1 MPDVTTVHPLPLEG
15 AAEPSKRTIAE
26 GWLYPVFFLS
36 GFAALLYQVIW
47 QRTLLTIYGTNV
59 ESVAIVVTAFLLGL
73 GLGSLGGGAV
83 SKIPG
88 CSPLFL
94 FCLAELSIG
103 CFGLTSL
110 SLFNWIGHF
119 TLRLSGPGTSLTALL
134 LVLFP
139 TVLMGGTLPLLTA
152 HAVKGNG
159 NVGRSV
165 AALYF
170 VNTLGSALA
179 SLVAAFFLLRMLGL
193 QGTTWIAAGLNLLA
207 AGVSA
212 VFLGGRGGG
221 SR

>member
-1 MPDVTTVHPLPLEG
+1 M
-15 AAEPSKRTIAE
+15 
-26 GWLYPVFFLS
+26 
-36 GFAALLYQVIW
+36 
-47 QRTLLTIYGTNV
+47 
-59 ESVAIVVTAFLLGL
+59 
-73 GLGSLGGGAV
+73 
-83 SKIPG
+83 
-88 CSPLFL
+88 
-94 FCLAELSIG
+94 
-103 CFGLTSL
+103 
-110 SLFNWIGHF
+110 
-119 TLRLSGPGTSLTALL
+119 
-134 LVLFP
+134 
-139 TVLMGGTLPLLTA
+139 LMGGTLPMLTA

-221 SR
+221 NR

>member
-1 MPDVTTVHPLPLEG
+1 MPDVNTVHPLPLEG
-15 AAEPSKRTIAE
+15 AAEPTRRTIAE

-36 GFAALLYQVIW
+36 GSAALLYQVIW

-73 GLGSLGGGAV
+73 GLGSLGGGVV

-88 CSPLFL
+88 WSPLFL

-103 CFGLTSL
+103 CFGLASL
-110 SLFNWIGHF
+110 SLFRWMGRF
-119 TLRLSGPGTSLTALL
+119 TVHLSGLGTSLTALL
-134 LVLFP
+134 LVLLP
-139 TVLMGGTLPLLTA
+139 TVFMGGTLPLLTA

-179 SLVAAFFLLRMLGL
+179 ALLAAFFLLRMLGL
-193 QGTTWIAAGLNLLA
+193 QGTTWIAAGLNLVA
-207 AGVSA
+207 AGVS
-212 VFLGGRGGG
+212 VCFLGGKRGG

>member
-1 MPDVTTVHPLPLEG
+1 MPDVNTVHPLSLER
-15 AAEPSKRTIAE
+15 AAGLAKRTIAE
-26 GWLYPVFFLS
+26 GWLYPLFFFS

-59 ESVAIVVTAFLLGL
+59 ESVAMVVTAFLLGL

-103 CFGLTSL
+103 CFGLVSL
-110 SLFNWIGHF
+110 TLFHWVGRF
-119 TLRLSGPGTSLTALL
+119 TLRLSGLGTSVTALL

-139 TVLMGGTLPLLTA
+139 TAFMGGTLPLLTA
-152 HAVKGNG
+152 HAVEGNQ
-159 NVGRSV
+159 NVGKSV
-165 AALYF
+165 ASLYF
-170 VNTLGSALA
+170 INTLGSALA
-179 SLVAAFFLLRMLGL
+179 SLLAALFLLRELGL
-193 QGTTWIAAGLNLLA
+193 QRTTWIAVALNLLA

-212 VFLGGRGGG
+212 FFLAVKGGGR
-221 SR
+221 

>member
-1 MPDVTTVHPLPLEG
+1 MPDVNTVHPFSLE
-15 AAEPSKRTIAE
+15 AEAGPTKRTIAE

-94 FCLAELSIG
+94 FCLAELIIG
-103 CFGLTSL
+103 CFGLVSL
-110 SLFNWIGHF
+110 SLFHWIGRF
-119 TLRLSGPGTSLTALL
+119 TLHLSGLGTSATTLL
-134 LVLFP
+134 LVLCP
-139 TVLMGGTLPLLTA
+139 TLFMGGTLPLLTA
-152 HAVKGNG
+152 HAVKGNR

-165 AALYF
+165 ALLYF
-170 VNTLGSALA
+170 INTLGSALA
-179 SLVAAFFLLRMLGL
+179 SLLAALFLLRMLGL
-193 QGTTWIAAGLNLLA
+193 QGTTWVAAGLNLLA
-207 AGVSA
+207 AGLSA
-212 VFLGGRGGG
+212 FFLGGNGVAR
-221 SR
+221 